1 MKSIPRPWSGLRMS
15 QWIWANQVLIYL
27 CKGETMTK
35 RNISPKSLKNLY
47 QSNQEANQI
56 TRESIETALL
66 HLMEKKDLPQISIS
80 ELVRKAGV
88 SRNAFYRNYKSKEE
102 ILELAYERASQQWMD
117 KWKDLQTKVQKNG
130 VPQTVTDFLQHQ
142 KEKVS
147 DNPALANLGQWWK
160 DKTGRS

>member
-1 MKSIPRPWSGLRMS
+1 M
-15 QWIWANQVLIYL
+15 
-27 CKGETMTK
+27 MTK

-80 ELVRKAGV
+80 ELVKKAGV

-102 ILELAYERASQQWMD
+102 ILELAYERASHQWMD

-130 VPQTVTDFLQHQ
+130 VPQTVTDFLHHQ

-160 DKTGRS
+160 DKTGR

>member
-1 MKSIPRPWSGLRMS
+1 
-15 QWIWANQVLIYL
+15 
-27 CKGETMTK
+27 MTK

-80 ELVRKAGV
+80 ELVKKAGV

-102 ILELAYERASQQWMD
+102 ILELAYERASQHWMD
-117 KWKDLQTKVQKNG
+117 QG
-130 VPQTVTDFLQHQ
+130 P
-142 KEKVS
+142 EKRGPSNFQRLSPPPERKSVRQS
-147 DNPALANLGQWWK
+147 SPGQSRPMVE
-160 DKTGRS
+160 G

>member
-1 MKSIPRPWSGLRMS
+1 
-15 QWIWANQVLIYL
+15 
-27 CKGETMTK
+27 MTK

-66 HLMEKKDLPQISIS
+66 HLMDNKDLPQISIS

-147 DNPALANLGQWWK
+147 DNPALANLGQW
-160 DKTGRS
+160 

>member
-1 MKSIPRPWSGLRMS
+1 
-15 QWIWANQVLIYL
+15 
-27 CKGETMTK
+27 MTK
-35 RNISPKSLKNLY
+35 RKISPKSLKNLY

-66 HLMEKKDLPQISIS
+66 HLMVK
-80 ELVRKAGV
+80 KAGV

-102 ILELAYERASQQWMD
+102 ILELAYERASHQWMD

-130 VPQTVTDFLQHQ
+130 VPQTVTDFLHHQ